1 MHSAKRAQIKMIKLT
16 KLAEKAGVSLGY
28 LSRVV
33 NGDLD
38 AFKDTALKLAEAANF
53 LSEEAGLPVCFE
65 PNDFNS
71 KLHVNYKEIYPDAK
85 FRVRSVLISSCGYEV
100 KTAKEILDYHTADL
114 LYTRLYELMSDALRY
129 SKCHTF
135 TYADHIYYFEGE
147 EE

>member
-28 LSRVV
+28 LSRIV

-38 AFKDTALKLAEAANF
+38 AFKDTALKIAEAANS

-65 PNDFNS
+65 PNDFNA
-71 KLHVNYKEIYPDAK
+71 KLHHNYKEIYPDAK
-85 FRVRSVLISSCGYEV
+85 FRVRSVLISSCDYEV

-114 LYTRLYELMSDALRY
+114 LYTRLYELISDALRY